1 MHIVATGGD
10 DIAEDTF
17 FMVSPHAC
25 SANLLNHMVRFVH
38 TSDWQ
43 LGMTR
48 RFLTPEAQ
56 SRFTDAR
63 LQAIRTIGD
72 IARARE
78 AAFVLVT
85 GDVFESNMVDRQLVL
100 RALHA
105 MKEAGVQVYLLPGNH
120 DPLGAGSVYL
130 SPVFESNRPS
140 NVTVLDGEPIEAVP
154 GVTILS
160 APWRSKKMAG
170 DPIAA
175 ALQPAMETP
184 GVKILAGH
192 GRFEIFAPDPDDPD
206 LIRLAPAEAALSSGA
221 VDYIALGD
229 RHSRTSVG
237 SSGRIWYSGAPEPTE
252 YRETDPGLVLA
263 VTIDGGAIEVE
274 PVKVAT
280 WRFTEQMSTVN
291 DSADVA
297 RLRSWL
303 DGLPTKERTI
313 LNLGLEGTVSLAVMA
328 ELEETIEHFRPMFAA
343 IEQRVRDSDLL
354 VVPSDT
360 DFSDLA
366 LTGFAAAAAKD
377 LAERVEETGE
387 QAREAGDA
395 LRLLHRLA
403 RGAA

>member
-1 MHIVATGGD
+1 M
-10 DIAEDTF
+10 
-17 FMVSPHAC
+17 
-25 SANLLNHMVRFVH
+25 
-38 TSDWQ
+38 
-43 LGMTR
+43 
-48 RFLTPEAQ
+48 
-56 SRFTDAR
+56 
-63 LQAIRTIGD
+63 
-72 IARARE
+72 
-78 AAFVLVT
+78 
-85 GDVFESNMVDRQLVL
+85 
-100 RALHA
+100 
-105 MKEAGVQVYLLPGNH
+105 
-120 DPLGAGSVYL
+120 
-130 SPVFESNRPS
+130 
-140 NVTVLDGEPIEAVP
+140 
-154 GVTILS
+154 
-160 APWRSKKMAG
+160 
-170 DPIAA
+170 
-175 ALQPAMETP
+175 
-184 GVKILAGH
+184 
-192 GRFEIFAPDPDDPD
+192 
-206 LIRLAPAEAALSSGA
+206 
-221 VDYIALGD
+221 
-229 RHSRTSVG
+229 
-237 SSGRIWYSGAPEPTE
+237 
-252 YRETDPGLVLA
+252 
-263 VTIDGGAIEVE
+263 TIDGGAIEVE

-387 QAREAGDA
+387 QARDAGDA

>member
-1 MHIVATGGD
+1 MPD
-10 DIAEDTF
+10 DTY

-25 SANLLNHMVRFVH
+25 SANLLNHMVRFFH

-48 RFLTPEAQ
+48 HFLTPEAQ

-63 LQAIRTIGD
+63 LQAIRTIGEE
-72 IARARE
+72 ARRRE
-78 AAFVLVT
+78 SAFVLVT
-85 GDVFESNMVDRQLVL
+85 GDVFESNMVERQLVL
-100 RALHA
+100 RALQA
-105 MKEAGVQVYLLPGNH
+105 MKESSVQFYLLPGNH

-130 SPVFESNRPS
+130 SPIFESNRPA
-140 NVTVLDGEPIEAVP
+140 NVTVLDGAPIEVEP
-154 GVTILS
+154 GVTIVS
-160 APWRSKKMAG
+160 APWRSKKMTN

-175 ALQPAMETP
+175 ELEVARGLP
-184 GVKILAGH
+184 GIKILAGH
-192 GRFEIFAPDPDDPD
+192 GRFEIFAPDTEQPE
-206 LIRLAPAEAALSSGA
+206 LIRLTPADAAIASGA
-221 VDYIALGD
+221 VQYIALGD

-252 YRETDPGLVLA
+252 YRETDPGLALA
-263 VTIDGGAIEVE
+263 VTLDGESIDVE
-274 PVKVAT
+274 AVKVAT

-297 RLRSWL
+297 RLRTWL

-328 ELEETIEHFRPMFAA
+328 ELEEVIEHFRPMFAA
-343 IEQRVRDSDLL
+343 IEQRIGDTDLL

-360 DFSDLA
+360 DFSSLG
-366 LTGFAAAAAKD
+366 LSGFAATAARD
-377 LAERVEETGE
+377 LAAMVHTDR
-387 QAREAGDA
+387 AAEAGDA